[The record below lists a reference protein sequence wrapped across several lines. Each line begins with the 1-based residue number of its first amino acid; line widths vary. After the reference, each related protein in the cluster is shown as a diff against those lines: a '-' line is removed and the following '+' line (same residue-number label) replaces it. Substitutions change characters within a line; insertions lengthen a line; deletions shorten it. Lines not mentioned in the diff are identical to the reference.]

1 MGNLLLYQMMEL
13 KVYLAE
19 LICAY
24 DYKEISKSFYKNQAA
39 LLVAEIKTAGK
50 KLQGVK

>member
-1 MGNLLLYQMMEL
+1 MMEM
-13 KVYLAE
+13 KVSLAE
-19 LICAY
+19 LIWAY
-24 DYKEISKSFYKNQAA
+24 ADKEISKSFYKNQAA